1 MKIFVVLKEK
11 TKLGCM
17 LNTSF
22 NLHGYP
28 LVDSPKD
35 AMYVFLNSE
44 LDALLLN
51 NYLIVKK

>member
-1 MKIFVVLKEK
+1 
-11 TKLGCM
+11 M

-44 LDALLLN
+44 IDALLLN
-51 NYLIVKK
+51 NYLIDILSLTPQYLKNYKNS